1 MDIFTVNFGA
11 SADTKEKFIKRREE
25 IKSYLS
31 ESVFGRIPEP
41 PEHLR
46 ADIKAEDKCFGG
58 GIAVL
63 REFEL
68 VLTVDGREISL
79 PFKSIAPSG
88 EGKYPTFI
96 YIDYD
101 SHVPGKYLP
110 AEEIAERG
118 YAVFCFSYKDVCA
131 DGAGF
136 KSGIAK
142 YIAPNGRKKDSPGK
156 IALWAWAI
164 SRVAD
169 YALNQAYV
177 DVDNV
182 AVIGHGLL
190 ARAALV
196 AGGYDE
202 RIKYVILNNLEFGE
216 DYISR
221 PYLFCKNFWENA
233 VSDFDSL
240 ALSLCVPRHIVIG
253 AAADDCVSDNE
264 KGLCALAALGSAY
277 KLFGKT
283 GLAYN
288 GEVLGAPITLAG
300 DSLLYRLREGVPYLC
315 RRDWN
320 AYMDY
325 IDSVKSC

>member
-1 MDIFTVNFGA
+1 MDILTMKSGVC
-11 SADTKEKFIKRREE
+11 ADTQEKFNKRREE
-25 IKSYLS
+25 IKSYLA
-31 ESVFGRIPEP
+31 EKVFGRIPEP

-46 ADIKAEDKCFGG
+46 ADIKAEDKGFGG
-58 GIAVL
+58 GVAVL

-68 VLTVDGREISL
+68 IMALDGREITL
-79 PFKSIAPSG
+79 PFKSIAPNG

-101 SHVPGKYLP
+101 CGVPSKYLP

-118 YAVFCFSYKDVCA
+118 YAVFCFSYKNVCA
-131 DGAGF
+131 DDADF

-142 YIAPNGRKKDSPGK
+142 YIAPRGRKKDAPGK

-164 SRVAD
+164 SRVLD
-169 YALNQAYV
+169 YAANQPYV
-177 DVDNV
+177 DEDNV

-202 RIKYVILNNLEFGE
+202 RFKYVILNNLEFGE

-221 PYLFCKNFWENA
+221 PYLFCKNFWEITDA
-233 VSDFDSL
+233 ACDHL
-240 ALSLCVPRHIVIG
+240 ALALCVPRHIIVG
-253 AAADDCVSDNE
+253 AAANDCISDNE
-264 KGLCALAALGSAY
+264 KGLCSLAALGSAY
-277 KLFGKT
+277 ELFGKA
-283 GLAYN
+283 GLTYS
-288 GEVLGAPITLAG
+288 GEMPEEPIALAG
-300 DSLLYRLREGVPYLC
+300 DNILYRLREGVPYLS

-325 IDSVKSC
+325 IDSAKSR